1 MSFKIFLL
9 YIKWSLSSD
18 IIRWRHN
25 VKAPKPADSPDR
37 LDRKSLDKLKIG
49 KKFGDLRIKSTVIY
63 GNHLD
68 DYVHWGSVAQLGQGA
83 DLSKIGSKHK
93 PPKPVVVGSKPTGPA

>member
-1 MSFKIFLL
+1 ME
-9 YIKWSLSSD
+9 SSY
-18 IIRWRHN
+18 
-25 VKAPKPADSPDR
+25 R
-37 LDRKSLDKLKIG
+37 LDRNLLDKRKIG
-49 KKFGDLRIKSTVIY
+49 KKFVGDSDVKSTVIY

-68 DYVHWGSVAQLGQGA
+68 DCAQCGSVAQLGQGA

>member
-1 MSFKIFLL
+1 M
-9 YIKWSLSSD
+9 
-18 IIRWRHN
+18 
-25 VKAPKPADSPDR
+25 DSPDC
-37 LDRKSLDKLKIG
+37 LYRKSLDKRKNG
-49 KKFGDLRIKSTVIY
+49 KKFVGDLCIKSTVIY

-68 DYVHWGSVAQLGQGA
+68 DFALWGSVAQLGQGA

>member
-18 IIRWRHN
+18 ITHGNII
-25 VKAPKPADSPDR
+25 VKAPKPADSPER
-37 LDRKSLDKLKIG
+37 QHRKSLDKLKIG
-49 KKFGDLRIKSTVIY
+49 KKSGDLRIKSTVIY

-68 DYVHWGSVAQLGQGA
+68 DCALCGSVAQLGQGA

>member
-1 MSFKIFLL
+1 ME
-9 YIKWSLSSD
+9 SS
-18 IIRWRHN
+18 
-25 VKAPKPADSPDR
+25 DR
-37 LDRKSLDKLKIG
+37 LDRKLLDKRKIG
-49 KKFGDLRIKSTVIY
+49 KKFVGDSGIKSTVIY

-68 DYVHWGSVAQLGQGA
+68 DCAHCGSVAQLGQGA